1 MKDLQNSG
9 FVDNRWISQKQD
21 DLNVKYNEAMI
32 AIDEWA
38 YYWVL
43 NEVNQTGTSLAE
55 YNIYKT
61 KMDNLIG
68 DIAGI
73 QRILKK
79 ASVKNEDRINE
90 LNQTIGV
97 FTDENTQ
104 LTNRLDTFKIN
115 ENTNIKQL
123 SIDDKLFVETI
134 FMNLLYLFSITSMI
148 IVVIR
153 KIYQK

>member
-97 FTDENTQ
+97 FTDENIGLKVKKPCHKRTPQ
-104 LTNRLDTFKIN
+104 KCP
-115 ENTNIKQL
+115 KGPPQG
-123 SIDDKLFVETI
+123 KLGESASHQI
-134 FMNLLYLFSITSMI
+134 E
-148 IVVIR
+148 IR
-153 KIYQK
+153 MV